1 MNENY
6 LNKKYNIIYHGGDEF
21 PIKTPKGT
29 ILYFGDL
36 HDTAYEIKKHQQA
49 VIDQLFY
56 EIKKHE
62 LEKDEVFSGNLI
74 IKKQSVLDEYNL
86 EDILKLPLD
95 DNSIYVK
102 NYVNSPHAIKCSV
115 DDSILY
121 CGAFVFWLLSNFR
134 NEYSLYANLRRHQIL
149 LKKIGDYL

>member
-6 LNKKYNIIYHGGDEF
+6 LNNKYNIIYHGGDEF
-21 PIKTPKGT
+21 PIKTSKDT

-36 HDTAYEIKKHQQA
+36 HDTAYEIKK
-49 VIDQLFY
+49 Y
-56 EIKKHE
+56 E
-62 LEKDEVFSGNLI
+62 LEKDEVFSGYLI

-86 EDILKLPLD
+86 EDIFKLPLD
-95 DNSIYVK
+95 DNSIYVN

-121 CGAFVFWLLSNFR
+121 CGAFVFWILSNFR

>member
-1 MNENY
+1 MNANY
-6 LNKKYNIIYHGGDEF
+6 LNNKYNIIYHGGDEF

-36 HDTAYEIKKHQQA
+36 HDTAYEIKK
-49 VIDQLFY
+49 Y
-56 EIKKHE
+56 E
-62 LEKDEVFSGNLI
+62 LEKDEVFSGYLI

-86 EDILKLPLD
+86 EDIFKLPLD
-95 DNSIYVK
+95 DNSIYVN

-121 CGAFVFWLLSNFR
+121 CGAFVFWILSNFG

-149 LKKIGDYL
+149 LKKVGDYL

>member
-36 HDTAYEIKKHQQA
+36 HDTAYEIKKH
-49 VIDQLFY
+49 
-56 EIKKHE
+56 E
-62 LEKDEVFSGNLI
+62 LEKDEVLSGNLI

>member
-6 LNKKYNIIYHGGDEF
+6 LNNKYNVIYHGGDEF

-36 HDTAYEIKKHQQA
+36 HDTAYEIKK
-49 VIDQLFY
+49 Y
-56 EIKKHE
+56 E
-62 LEKDEVFSGNLI
+62 LEKDEVFSGYLI

-86 EDILKLPLD
+86 EDIFKLPLD
-95 DNSIYVK
+95 DNSIYVN
-102 NYVNSPHAIKCSV
+102 NYVNSPHARNCSV

-121 CGAFVFWLLSNFR
+121 CGSFVFWMLSNFR
-134 NEYSLYANLRRHQIL
+134 NKYSLYANLRKHQIL
-149 LKKIGDYL
+149 LKKVGDYL

>member
-6 LNKKYNIIYHGGDEF
+6 LNNKYNIIYHGGDEF

-36 HDTAYEIKKHQQA
+36 HDTAYEIKK
-49 VIDQLFY
+49 Y
-56 EIKKHE
+56 E
-62 LEKDEVFSGNLI
+62 LEKDEVFSGYLI

-86 EDILKLPLD
+86 EDIFKLPLD
-95 DNSIYVK
+95 DNSIYVN

-121 CGAFVFWLLSNFR
+121 CGAFVFWILSNFR

-149 LKKIGDYL
+149 LKKVGDYL

>member
-1 MNENY
+1 MNTNY
-6 LNKKYNIIYHGGDEF
+6 LNNKYNIIYHGGDEF
-21 PIKTPKGT
+21 PIKTSKDT

-36 HDTAYEIKKHQQA
+36 HDTAYEIKK
-49 VIDQLFY
+49 Y
-56 EIKKHE
+56 E

-95 DNSIYVK
+95 DNSIYVN

-121 CGAFVFWLLSNFR
+121 CGAFVFWILSNFR

-149 LKKIGDYL
+149 LKKVGDYL

>member
-6 LNKKYNIIYHGGDEF
+6 LNNKYNIIYHGGDEF

-36 HDTAYEIKKHQQA
+36 HDTA
-49 VIDQLFY
+49 Y

-95 DNSIYVK
+95 DNSIYVN

-149 LKKIGDYL
+149 LKKVGDYL

>member
-1 MNENY
+1 MNVNY
-6 LNKKYNIIYHGGDEF
+6 LNNKYNIIYHGGDEF

-36 HDTAYEIKKHQQA
+36 HDTAYEIKK
-49 VIDQLFY
+49 Y
-56 EIKKHE
+56 E
-62 LEKDEVFSGNLI
+62 LEKDEVFSGYLI

-86 EDILKLPLD
+86 EDIFKLPLD
-95 DNSIYVK
+95 DNSIYVN

-121 CGAFVFWLLSNFR
+121 CGAFVFWILSNFR

>member
-1 MNENY
+1 MNANY
-6 LNKKYNIIYHGGDEF
+6 LNNKYNIIYHGGDEF
-21 PIKTPKGT
+21 PIKTPKGP

-36 HDTAYEIKKHQQA
+36 HDTAYEIKK
-49 VIDQLFY
+49 Y
-56 EIKKHE
+56 E
-62 LEKDEVFSGNLI
+62 LEKDEVFSGYLI

-86 EDILKLPLD
+86 EDIFKLPLD
-95 DNSIYVK
+95 DNSIYVN

-121 CGAFVFWLLSNFR
+121 CGAFVFWILSNFR

-149 LKKIGDYL
+149 LKKVGDYL

>member
-1 MNENY
+1 MNANY
-6 LNKKYNIIYHGGDEF
+6 LNNKYNIIYHGGDEF

-36 HDTAYEIKKHQQA
+36 HDTAYEIKK
-49 VIDQLFY
+49 Y
-56 EIKKHE
+56 E
-62 LEKDEVFSGNLI
+62 LEKDEVFSGYLI

-86 EDILKLPLD
+86 EVFFKLPLD
-95 DNSIYVK
+95 DNSIYVN

-121 CGAFVFWLLSNFR
+121 CGAFVFWILSNFR

-149 LKKIGDYL
+149 LKKVGDYL

>member
-1 MNENY
+1 MNANY
-6 LNKKYNIIYHGGDEF
+6 LNNKYNIIYHGGDEF

-36 HDTAYEIKKHQQA
+36 HDTAYEIKK
-49 VIDQLFY
+49 Y
-56 EIKKHE
+56 E
-62 LEKDEVFSGNLI
+62 LEKDEVFSGYLI

-86 EDILKLPLD
+86 EDIFKLTLD
-95 DNSIYVK
+95 DISIYVN

-121 CGAFVFWLLSNFR
+121 CGAFVFWILSNFR

-149 LKKIGDYL
+149 LKKVGDYL

>member
-36 HDTAYEIKKHQQA
+36 HDTA
-49 VIDQLFY
+49 Y

-95 DNSIYVK
+95 DNSIYVN

-149 LKKIGDYL
+149 LKKVGDYL

>member
-6 LNKKYNIIYHGGDEF
+6 LNNKYNVIYHGGDEF

-36 HDTAYEIKKHQQA
+36 HDTAYEIKK
-49 VIDQLFY
+49 Y
-56 EIKKHE
+56 E
-62 LEKDEVFSGNLI
+62 LEKDEVFSGYLI
-74 IKKQSVLDEYNL
+74 IKKQSVLDKYNL
-86 EDILKLPLD
+86 EDIFKLPLD
-95 DNSIYVK
+95 DNSIYVN

-121 CGAFVFWLLSNFR
+121 CGALVFWILSNFR
-134 NEYSLYANLRRHQIL
+134 NKYSLYANLRRHQIL
-149 LKKIGDYL
+149 LKKVGDYL

>member
-6 LNKKYNIIYHGGDEF
+6 LNKKYNIIYHGEDEF
-21 PIKTPKGT
+21 PIKTPKET

-36 HDTAYEIKKHQQA
+36 HDTAYEIKK
-49 VIDQLFY
+49 Y
-56 EIKKHE
+56 E
-62 LEKDEVFSGNLI
+62 LEKDEVFSGYLI

-86 EDILKLPLD
+86 EDIFKLPLD
-95 DNSIYVK
+95 DNSIYVN

-121 CGAFVFWLLSNFR
+121 CGAFVFWILSNFR

-149 LKKIGDYL
+149 LKKVGDYL

>member
-1 MNENY
+1 MNANY
-6 LNKKYNIIYHGGDEF
+6 LNNKYNIIYHGGDEF
-21 PIKTPKGT
+21 PIKTSKDT

-36 HDTAYEIKKHQQA
+36 HDTAYEIKK
-49 VIDQLFY
+49 Y
-56 EIKKHE
+56 E
-62 LEKDEVFSGNLI
+62 LEKDEVFSGYLI

-86 EDILKLPLD
+86 EDIFKLPLD
-95 DNSIYVK
+95 DNSIYVN

-121 CGAFVFWLLSNFR
+121 CGAFVFWILSNFR

-149 LKKIGDYL
+149 LKKVGDYL

>member
-36 HDTAYEIKKHQQA
+36 HDTA
-49 VIDQLFY
+49 Y

-149 LKKIGDYL
+149 LKKVGDYL

>member
-6 LNKKYNIIYHGGDEF
+6 LNNKYNIIYHGGDEF

-36 HDTAYEIKKHQQA
+36 HDTAYEIKK
-49 VIDQLFY
+49 Y
-56 EIKKHE
+56 E

-86 EDILKLPLD
+86 EDIFKLPLD
-95 DNSIYVK
+95 DNSIYVN

-121 CGAFVFWLLSNFR
+121 CGAFVFWILSNFR

-149 LKKIGDYL
+149 LKKVGDYL

>member
-1 MNENY
+1 MNANY
-6 LNKKYNIIYHGGDEF
+6 LNNKYNIIYHGGDEF

-36 HDTAYEIKKHQQA
+36 HDTAYEITK
-49 VIDQLFY
+49 Y
-56 EIKKHE
+56 E
-62 LEKDEVFSGNLI
+62 LEKDEVFSGYLI

-86 EDILKLPLD
+86 EDIFKLPLD
-95 DNSIYVK
+95 DNSIYVN

-121 CGAFVFWLLSNFR
+121 CGAFVFWILSNFR

-149 LKKIGDYL
+149 LKKVGDYL

>member
-6 LNKKYNIIYHGGDEF
+6 LNNKYNVIYHGGDEF

-36 HDTAYEIKKHQQA
+36 HDTAYEIKK
-49 VIDQLFY
+49 Y
-56 EIKKHE
+56 E

-86 EDILKLPLD
+86 EDIFKLPLD
-95 DNSIYVK
+95 DNSIYVN

>member
-6 LNKKYNIIYHGGDEF
+6 LNNKYNVIYHGGDEF

-36 HDTAYEIKKHQQA
+36 HDTAYKIKK
-49 VIDQLFY
+49 Y
-56 EIKKHE
+56 E

-86 EDILKLPLD
+86 EDIFKLPLD
-95 DNSIYVK
+95 DNSIYVN

>member
-1 MNENY
+1 MNANY
-6 LNKKYNIIYHGGDEF
+6 LNNKYNIIYHGGDEF

-36 HDTAYEIKKHQQA
+36 HDTAYEIKK
-49 VIDQLFY
+49 Y
-56 EIKKHE
+56 E
-62 LEKDEVFSGNLI
+62 LEKDEVFSGYLI

-86 EDILKLPLD
+86 EDIFKLPLD
-95 DNSIYVK
+95 DNSIYVN

-121 CGAFVFWLLSNFR
+121 CGSFVFWILSNLR

-149 LKKIGDYL
+149 LKKVGDYL

>member
-6 LNKKYNIIYHGGDEF
+6 LNNKYNVIYHGGDEF

-36 HDTAYEIKKHQQA
+36 HDTAYEIKK
-49 VIDQLFY
+49 Y
-56 EIKKHE
+56 E

-86 EDILKLPLD
+86 EDIFKLPLD
-95 DNSIYVK
+95 DNSIYVN

-121 CGAFVFWLLSNFR
+121 CGAFVFWILSNFR
-134 NEYSLYANLRRHQIL
+134 NKYSLYANLRRHQIL
-149 LKKIGDYL
+149 LKKVGNYL

>member
-1 MNENY
+1 MNEDYFN
-6 LNKKYNIIYHGGDEF
+6 NKYNLIYHGGDEF
-21 PIKTPKGT
+21 PIKAPKGT

-36 HDTAYEIKKHQQA
+36 HDTA
-49 VIDQLFY
+49 Y

>member
-1 MNENY
+1 M
-6 LNKKYNIIYHGGDEF
+6 
-21 PIKTPKGT
+21 
-29 ILYFGDL
+29 YFCDL
-36 HDTAYEIKKHQQA
+36 HDTA
-49 VIDQLFY
+49 Y

-95 DNSIYVK
+95 DNSIYVN

-149 LKKIGDYL
+149 LKKVGDYL

>member
-1 MNENY
+1 MNANY
-6 LNKKYNIIYHGGDEF
+6 LNNKYNIIYHGGDEF

-36 HDTAYEIKKHQQA
+36 HDTAYEIKK
-49 VIDQLFY
+49 Y
-56 EIKKHE
+56 E
-62 LEKDEVFSGNLI
+62 LEKDEVFSGYLI

-86 EDILKLPLD
+86 EDIFKLPLD
-95 DNSIYVK
+95 DNSIYVN

-121 CGAFVFWLLSNFR
+121 CGAFVFWILCNFR

-149 LKKIGDYL
+149 LKKVGDYL